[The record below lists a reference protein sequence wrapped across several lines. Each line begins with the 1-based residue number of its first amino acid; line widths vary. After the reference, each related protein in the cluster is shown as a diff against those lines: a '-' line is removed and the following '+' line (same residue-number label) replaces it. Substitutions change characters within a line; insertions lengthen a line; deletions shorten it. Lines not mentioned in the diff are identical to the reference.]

1 MEPRADNKDSM
12 STSSQ
17 EPVPPADMNADL
29 TEHPSLPRNASGSRR
44 LAPSR
49 AARLRAIHDLVRSN
63 GYDVPA
69 GLVAERML
77 EQANTGKSE
86 PQD

>member
-1 MEPRADNKDSM
+1 M

-17 EPVPPADMNADL
+17 EPMLPIDMN
-29 TEHPSLPRNASGSRR
+29 TEVTERTPLPGTGSGACRP
-44 LAPSR
+44 APSR

-63 GYDVPA
+63 GYHVPA

-77 EQANTGKSE
+77 EQADGGKRDS
-86 PQD
+86 QD

>member
-1 MEPRADNKDSM
+1 M

-17 EPVPPADMNADL
+17 EPVPPADANADS
-29 TEHPSLPRNASGSRR
+29 TERTSLPRNASGSCR

-77 EQANTGKSE
+77 EQATTGKRE

>member
-1 MEPRADNKDSM
+1 
-12 STSSQ
+12 
-17 EPVPPADMNADL
+17 
-29 TEHPSLPRNASGSRR
+29 
-44 LAPSR
+44 
-49 AARLRAIHDLVRSN
+49 LRAIHDLVRSN

-77 EQANTGKSE
+77 EQANTGKCE